1 LAAHLKAL
9 PGEDHFEAEEISEE
23 ERQAALDDF
32 LSSPEAKPFH
42 GSEDVADLAKLAVDY
57 GADYVGGEGRPL
69 RWSPT
74 VVELFMCDYLP
85 RKVLREGEFFERAVA
100 ELLPAWVRYAGRRR
114 NIPQAAIEEAVA
126 AVAFFGEE
134 MLELVGDDSAWGPS
148 KMFLAAAGEAGVDL
162 SDPAAIEAY
171 IEEYNRDLAA

>member
-1 LAAHLKAL
+1 MKAL

-23 ERQAALDDF
+23 EREAALDDF
-32 LSSPEAKPFH
+32 LSSPEAKSFQ
-42 GSEDVADLAKLAVDY
+42 GSEDVADLARLAVDY

-74 VVELFMCDYLP
+74 VIELFMCDYLP
-85 RKVLREGEFFERAVA
+85 RKVLREDEFFERSVP

-114 NIPQAAIEEAVA
+114 GIPEAAIEEAA
-126 AVAFFGEE
+126 SAVDVFREK

-148 KMFLAAAGEAGVDL
+148 KMFLAAASEAGVDL

-171 IEEYNRDLAA
+171 VEKYNRDLAA

>member
-1 LAAHLKAL
+1 
-9 PGEDHFEAEEISEE
+9 
-23 ERQAALDDF
+23 
-32 LSSPEAKPFH
+32 
-42 GSEDVADLAKLAVDY
+42 
-57 GADYVGGEGRPL
+57 
-69 RWSPT
+69 
-74 VVELFMCDYLP
+74 M
-85 RKVLREGEFFERAVA
+85 
-100 ELLPAWVRYAGRRR
+100 
-114 NIPQAAIEEAVA
+114 A